1 MGFLPF
7 SASAAQGPQMVA
19 TLGPASLHLA
29 PQLAQAGATGF
40 RLNASHLSPAQ
51 LHDAVA
57 QVRAACPDAP
67 VVVDLQGGKMRLG
80 PNVALR
86 TLQAGER
93 IRLSLRADDPLALH
107 VPHAEL
113 FRALRPGHQLQ
124 LDDGRVVLRVRA
136 ADLDG
141 AETQVEVPGE
151 VRPRKGVNLTDHP
164 VLLDDLTPADAER
177 VQAALQAGPV
187 DFALSFLATGAEA
200 DWLRRR
206 VPPGTQLIGKIERR
220 EAIERLDDVA
230 RAVDVLWVCR
240 GDLGVQL
247 GLGEMARWVAGLKPE
262 TLSVPVVM
270 AGQVLEHLTHHA
282 EPTRSEACHVLDL
295 MQRGYA
301 GLVLSDETAVGVDPV
316 GAVQWARRLL
326 GAVSVAEN

>member
-7 SASAAQGPQMVA
+7 SASAPQGPQLVA

-29 PQLAQAGATGF
+29 PQLALAGATGF
-40 RLNASHLSPAQ
+40 RLNASHLSPTQ
-51 LHDAVA
+51 LHDAIA
-57 QVRAACPDAP
+57 LVRATCPDAP

-80 PNVALR
+80 EHVALR
-86 TLQAGER
+86 TLQTGER
-93 IRLSLRADDPLALH
+93 IRLSLSADDSLALH

-124 LDDGRVVLRVRA
+124 LDDGRVVLRV
-136 ADLDG
+136 LDASPEG
-141 AETQVEVPGE
+141 AEALVETPGD

-177 VQAALQAGPV
+177 VQAALRAGPV

-206 VPPGTQLIGKIERR
+206 VPTGTRLIGKIERR

-247 GLGEMARWVAGLKPE
+247 GLGKMARWVAGLKPE
-262 TLSVPVVM
+262 TLAVPLVM

-295 MQRGYA
+295 IQRGYA
-301 GLVLSDETAVGVDPV
+301 GLVLSDETAVGIDPV
-316 GAVQWARRLL
+316 RAVQWARRLL
-326 GAVSVAEN
+326 GAKNDAQG